1 MACLEN
7 GLVIQSGSGR
17 STRASRARDATGK
30 QISDRMVMDALDQSE
45 SDGSFTD
52 DAMEVDE
59 HHIAN
64 PNDF

>member
-7 GLVIQSGSGR
+7 GLVMGGSGR
-17 STRASRARDATGK
+17 STRAGRARDATRK
-30 QISDRMVMDALDQSE
+30 QIPDRMVMDALDQSE
-45 SDGSFTD
+45 SDGSYTD